1 MPRSRPPRLTSR
13 RHARP
18 QGADVARIPTRIYPN
33 APPGAGGQ
41 ARAVPTPGP
50 YQSRERFPDRAANR
64 IQTAAQQAAAK
75 ATGQYD
81 ADNNVISSVQFTG
94 GTTKVILHY
103 LGRPYVGARVEN
115 PVGGYL
121 SYQIVPNTDKRMDA
135 TQVQIKCLNTCV
147 ADVVVY

>member
-1 MPRSRPPRLTSR
+1 M
-13 RHARP
+13 
-18 QGADVARIPTRIYPN
+18 ARIPTRIYPN
-33 APPGAGGQ
+33 APKGSGGQ

-50 YQSRERFPDRAANR
+50 YQSRERFPIRAANR

-81 ADNNVISSVQFTG
+81 ADNNVITGVYFTG
-94 GTTKVILHY
+94 GTTKAIQHY

-121 SYQIVPNTDKRMDA
+121 SYQVIPNTDKRLDA
-135 TQVQIKCLNTCV
+135 VQVQVRCANNIT
-147 ADVVVY
+147 ADVCVY